1 MWCNLFNSQSPL
13 ENFWMTW
20 DSLFFFNL
28 NKIITLLCFHYKYMF
43 LWFNR
48 WFIVPVYRPITF
60 SHVFLACN
68 YKLST
73 NGRNQQTVKAA
84 WFSPTNGN
92 DLNKAY
98 HLNVFSQKMNKLFL
112 LRKKLEIPRYSVNFV
127 ILDQSFS
134 IKNCDMSS
142 LPFILRMHVCCTY
155 RCSISFHKP
164 RL

>member
-20 DSLFFFNL
+20 DSLFFLIWTKLLHYYVFIINTCSYDSTGDL
-28 NKIITLLCFHYKYMF
+28 SFLYIGLSHFLTCNWHVIINCQQMAEINKPL
-43 LWFNR
+43 
-48 WFIVPVYRPITF
+48 RPHGF
-60 SHVFLACN
+60 P
-68 YKLST
+68 
-73 NGRNQQTVKAA
+73 RQTETIWTK
-84 WFSPTNGN
+84 
-92 DLNKAY
+92 

-112 LRKKLEIPRYSVNFV
+112 LRKKLEIPRHSVNFV

-134 IKNCDMSS
+134 FKNCDMSS